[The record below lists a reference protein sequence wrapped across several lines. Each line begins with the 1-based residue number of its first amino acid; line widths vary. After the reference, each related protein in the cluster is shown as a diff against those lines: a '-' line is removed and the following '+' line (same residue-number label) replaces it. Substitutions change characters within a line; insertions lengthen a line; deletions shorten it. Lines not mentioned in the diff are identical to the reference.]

1 MHMPPSGFTRRLGRN
16 GAEIFPI
23 GIGSMSFTPFYGPV
37 ERENGLA
44 ILKEA
49 MDLGVNHIDTANIY
63 GMGLAEDI
71 IGEFIRDVGA
81 AARDF
86 FVIASKVGINRGNK
100 EKPFRNDPQHIK
112 AELDDTLKRL
122 GVETIDLYYIH
133 RREADIPIEDVA
145 GTLKDLIAT
154 GKIKSFG
161 FSEIAPSSLRRAQTV
176 HPVAAVQSE
185 YSLSTRQVELGML
198 QATAETG
205 TSFVGFCPLGRS
217 LLTDK
222 PHSRAH
228 AETLPFLENNPRFME
243 PNLSANHAAA
253 AGFRA
258 IAAEMG
264 IRASTLAIAWMLT
277 RGDNIIPVPG
287 TRSVE
292 HFRELIAA
300 VDVHLD
306 ADMLAAIDTALPA
319 GWAHGDRYS
328 AEQWNGIERY
338 F

>member
-1 MHMPPSGFTRRLGRN
+1 MLHQEFPRRLGRD
-16 GAEIFPI
+16 GAAIFPI

-37 ERENGLA
+37 EKADAFA
-44 ILKEA
+44 ILAEA
-49 MDLGVNHIDTANIY
+49 MDRGVNHIDTANIY

-71 IGEFIRDVGA
+71 IGEFIRENGA

-86 FVIASKVGINRGNK
+86 FVIASKVGINRGN
-100 EKPFRNDPQHIK
+100 EERPFRNDPGHIRE
-112 AELDDTLKRL
+112 ELEISLKRL
-122 GVETIDLYYIH
+122 GVDCLDLYYIH

-145 GTLKDLIAT
+145 GTLKDLIAE

-161 FSEIAPSSLRRAQTV
+161 FSEIAPSSLRRAAAV

-185 YSLSTRQVELGML
+185 YSLSTRQVELGMIE
-198 QATAETG
+198 ATADLG
-205 TSFVGFCPLGRS
+205 AVMVAFCPLGRS

-222 PHSRAH
+222 PHARAH
-228 AETLPFLENNPRFME
+228 AATLPFLEFNPRFME

-258 IAAEMG
+258 LAADMG
-264 IRASTLAIAWMLT
+264 IKASTLATAWVLT
-277 RGDNIIPVPG
+277 RGDHVIPIPG
-287 TRSVE
+287 TRSLG

-300 VDVHLD
+300 ADVRLD
-306 ADMLAAIDTALPA
+306 AEALAAIDAVLPA

-328 AEQWNGIERY
+328 AKQWNGVERY
-338 F
+338 C